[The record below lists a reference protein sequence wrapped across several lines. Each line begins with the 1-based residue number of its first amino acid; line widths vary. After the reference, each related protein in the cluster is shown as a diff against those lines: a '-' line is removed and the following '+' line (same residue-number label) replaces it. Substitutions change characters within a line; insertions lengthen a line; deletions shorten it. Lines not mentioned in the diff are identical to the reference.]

1 MVPSFHLTLFQRSV
15 TDSHWLLTLRTL
27 CDYGKGQHIET
38 LSNLQVP
45 EPAYLE
51 IEITGLI
58 ITQVQVSLKAVS
70 TSWVQMAHLHKG
82 VVAISELFLGQFSY
96 VPRMC

>member
-1 MVPSFHLTLFQRSV
+1 MVPNFHLTLFQRSV
-15 TDSHWLLTLRTL
+15 TDSLWLLTVRTL
-27 CDYGKGQHIET
+27 CSYGKGQHRET

-82 VVAISELFLGQFSY
+82 LVAISELFLG
-96 VPRMC
+96 